1 VTGLADTLRNP
12 MSAQPSSTGPVTR
25 FAPSPSGHLHVG
37 GARTALFCWAYAKGR
52 GGAFLLRI
60 EDTDQK
66 RSSDAASVGFLKDLD
81 WLGIDW
87 NEGPTFTRP
96 DGRVVGGGDHG
107 PYFQSERL
115 DIYNGLIARLIAE
128 GKAYYAFDTPEELDA
143 KRKASLAAKLPYRYD
158 RSALRLSPDE
168 VAAKLAAKVP
178 AVVRVKVPAGSI
190 TIRDEILGEVT
201 LPEGEVDDFVI
212 RKVDG
217 FPTYHFA
224 VVVDDEL
231 MGVTHVLRA
240 QEHFTNTAK
249 HMVLQDLLGY
259 RRPVY
264 GHLPIICN
272 PDGSKMSK
280 RDKDKALRAAVV
292 AKGLSAPPT
301 GTVSQE
307 RWTTWLGDKNVQL
320 DFDDAQR
327 VAEALDVALPEIN
340 VDDFRRSGYLPEVI
354 CNFLSLNGWSPGE
367 NLEKF
372 DNDLLKARF
381 DLPRVQKT
389 PAKFDRMKILAFN
402 CDAITAMDRERFV
415 ALAKAHGERYHPEF
429 LARLTPEQFRMLAD
443 ASHERSKTLDDLY
456 RGNRW
461 LVTPDERLVWEES
474 KNVRKAMLDGSPRG
488 IDTLRSVL
496 PLLTA
501 IADWKAAS
509 IETVLTGFVTATF
522 GEGQMGKVAQPLRVA
537 VTGGTVSPPIFDT
550 LAILGKASAIRRI
563 ERCLATLGAG
573 A

>member
-1 VTGLADTLRNP
+1 MTGLADTLRNP

-488 IDTLRSVL
+488 IDTLRAVL

>member
-1 VTGLADTLRNP
+1 
-12 MSAQPSSTGPVTR
+12 MSAHPSTNGPVTR

-158 RSALRLSPDE
+158 QAGRHLTAEE
-168 VAAKLAAKVP
+168 VASRLAAGTP
-178 AVVRVKVPAGSI
+178 AVVRVKVPAGAI
-190 TIRDEILGEVT
+190 TIRDEILGEAT

-231 MGVTHVLRA
+231 MRVTHVLRA

-249 HMVLQDLLGY
+249 HMVLQDLLGF

-264 GHLPIICN
+264 AHLPIICN

-292 AKGLSAPPT
+292 AKGLSSPPPA
-301 GTVSQE
+301 TVSPE
-307 RWTTWLGDKNVQL
+307 RWATWLGDKNVQL

-327 VAEALDVALPEIN
+327 LAEAIDVSLPEIN

-367 NLEKF
+367 NIEKF
-372 DNDLLKARF
+372 DNEFLKARF
-381 DLPRVQKT
+381 DLGRVQKT
-389 PAKFDRMKILAFN
+389 PAKFDRVKLLAFN
-402 CDAITAMDRERFV
+402 CDAITSMDRERFV
-415 ALAKAHGERYHPEF
+415 ALVRAHGERYHPEF
-429 LARLTPEQFRMLAD
+429 LARLSADQFRMLAD
-443 ASHERSKTLDDLY
+443 ASHERSKTLEDLY

-461 LVTPDERLVWEES
+461 LVTADDKVVWEDS
-474 KNVRKAMLDGSPRG
+474 KPVRKAMLDGSPRG
-488 IDTLRSVL
+488 IDTLKGVL

-501 IADWKAAS
+501 ITDWNTAS
-509 IETVLTGFVTATF
+509 IESVVTGFVTATF

-537 VTGGTVSPPIFDT
+537 VTGGTISPPIFDT
-550 LAILGKASAIRRI
+550 LAMLGKESALRRI
-563 ERCLATLGAG
+563 ERCLEALG
-573 A
+573 